1 MSEIKV
7 NSIKG
12 VGASAAAITVNNTD
26 GTCTAN
32 ITNNLSNRRLTINGD
47 MRIAQRGAS
56 NTAGGNG
63 YYTVD
68 RIVYYNQGI
77 DNDVTKAQVDIAA
90 GTTPYTLGFR
100 KAFKLT
106 NGNQSSGAGAAD
118 IIEFGHKIEAQ
129 DIANSGWNYTD
140 PNSKITLS
148 FWCKSSVAQ
157 NFNFFLVTS
166 DGTAQ
171 SFPYETGS
179 LSADTWTKITKT
191 IAGNSNLQFDNNNEQ
206 GLSLMFPIFYGTNFT
221 GSTNLNQW
229 NTHSGS
235 ARTPDQTS
243 TWYTTN
249 GATFEITGV
258 QLEVGSV
265 ATDFEF
271 RSFGQ
276 ELALCK
282 RYYQQYPENAGDN
295 YAPIANGRCRSSTQG
310 QCVLLHPSMRSA
322 PSFSYSGDFDFRILH
337 GGSATVVSS
346 FDSPHQS
353 GTATFLR
360 PYVSSGMTLGH
371 AMMLTVNNNANTRI
385 TLSAEL

>member
-1 MSEIKV
+1 MSTIKV
-7 NSIKG
+7 QNIQHT
-12 VGASAAAITVNNTD
+12 ASSTNAISLASD

-171 SFPYETGS
+171 SYPYETGS
-179 LSADTWTKITKT
+179 LSADTWTKITK
-191 IAGNSNLQFDNNNEQ
+191 IIPGNSNLQFDNNNGE
-206 GLSLMFPIFYGTNFT
+206 GLFLNFPIFYGTNFT

-249 GATFEITGV
+249 GATFEITGI

-265 ATDFEF
+265 ATDFEH

-276 ELALCK
+276 ELYLCQRYFELIKCNYYYSTGYYEGGGNPRIPLYWNVEK
-282 RYYQQYPENAGDN
+282 RATPTVTLPTVGTGSGQIQVTSSGGAYDTGNNNIQ
-295 YAPIANGRCRSSTQG
+295 ANHISTLFTRIVG
-310 QCVLLHPSMRSA
+310 
-322 PSFSYSGDFDFRILH
+322 SGY
-337 GGSATVVSS
+337 GGSA
-346 FDSPHQS
+346 
-353 GTATFLR
+353 GTPCSLYINGTDGS
-360 PYVSSGMTLGH
+360 VQ
-371 AMMLTVNNNANTRI
+371 I
-385 TLSAEL
+385 SAEL